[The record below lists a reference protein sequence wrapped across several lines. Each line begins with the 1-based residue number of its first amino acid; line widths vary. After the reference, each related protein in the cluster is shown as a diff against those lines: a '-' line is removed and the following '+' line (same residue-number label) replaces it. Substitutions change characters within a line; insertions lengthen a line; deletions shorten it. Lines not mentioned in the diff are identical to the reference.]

1 MEQIADSINGL
12 VYVARQSQQTQQINI
27 LHRRRKEL
35 EDAIQSLDVSCM
47 ELELKMLE
55 ETSGRKKDVYRRMF
69 TKKRKKWNKTRRN
82 WEKQQS

>member
-27 LHRRRKEL
+27 LHRRQKEL
-35 EDAIQSLDVSCM
+35 DDAIQSLDVSCM

-55 ETSGRKKDVYRRMF
+55 ETSGRKKDVYRQMF
-69 TKKRKKWNKTRRN
+69 TKKKKWNKTRRN
-82 WEKQQS
+82 WRKRQS